1 MNPASI
7 ISLCPDVASLTLPG
21 MISDHSRPSP
31 FDALRIPEFRS
42 LVTGRFIFI
51 MGLRMMSTLVGW
63 WIYNLTNAPI
73 AIGIV
78 GLSEFIPA
86 VSLALYAGHVID
98 ISEKKKLMITGI
110 SLYGLAAFLL
120 LILSSSLGTRHLSP
134 HSIAACIYLII
145 FGTGV
150 IRSFT
155 GPIFNVMLAQ
165 VVPKKNL
172 QNAITWNTGV
182 FLSASITGHALGGFL
197 IAGLGNTG
205 TLTVVLILVFSA
217 LIVCSSLK
225 RIQPLNKGGE
235 KKTWDSVK
243 EGLSFVFKTRE
254 LLGAISLDLFA
265 VLFGGA
271 VALIPVYARD
281 ILKVGAQ
288 GFGLLNGA
296 SDMGSIFI
304 VIMLTIFPPRHKQG
318 KKLLLAVA
326 GFGTC
331 IIIFGLS
338 KLFWLSFAVLLTSG
352 VMDGISVVTRG
363 TIMQLK
369 TPDHMRGR
377 VLSVNSMFI
386 NSSNE
391 LGQFESGIAARL
403 LGVVPS
409 VVFGGCMTLAIVVFT
424 WFKAPSLR
432 KMEY

>member
-1 MNPASI
+1 MTAP
-7 ISLCPDVASLTLPG
+7 PV
-21 MISDHSRPSP
+21 RPSP
-31 FDALRIPEFRS
+31 FEALKIPQFRN
-42 LVTGRFIFI
+42 LVIGRFIFI

-98 ISEKKKLMITGI
+98 MSEKRKMMLMGVG
-110 SLYGLAAFLL
+110 LYGLAALL
-120 LILSSSLGTRHLSP
+120 LFILSTPLGTNHLHP
-134 HSIAACIYLII
+134 HYIAATIYLII

-155 GPIFNVMLAQ
+155 GPIFNVILAQ
-165 VVPKKNL
+165 IVPKSKL

-182 FLSASITGHALGGFL
+182 FLSASVMGHAMGGFF

-205 TLTVVLILVFSA
+205 TLVAVLIFVCLAF
-217 LIVCSSLK
+217 LILTSLK
-225 RIQPLNKGGE
+225 RIQPLNERGE

-243 EGLSFVFKTRE
+243 EGLSFVFKTKE
-254 LLGAISLDLFA
+254 LLGAVSLDLFA

-271 VALIPVYARD
+271 TALIPVYARD
-281 ILKVGAQ
+281 ILKVGAK
-288 GFGLLNGA
+288 GFGFLNGA
-296 SDMGSIFI
+296 SDMGAICI
-304 VIMLTIFPPRHKQG
+304 VILLTVFPPRRKQG

-338 KLFWLSFAVLLTSG
+338 KLFWLSFGILLLSG

-391 LGQFESGIAARL
+391 LGQFESGIMARL

-409 VVFGGCMTLAIVVFT
+409 VVFGGCMTLLVVAFT
-424 WFKAPSLR
+424 WFKAPTLR

>member
-1 MNPASI
+1 MTADPLRS
-7 ISLCPDVASLTLPG
+7 
-21 MISDHSRPSP
+21 SP
-31 FDALRIPEFRS
+31 TDALRIPEFRS
-42 LVTGRFIFI
+42 LVAGRFIFI

-78 GLSEFIPA
+78 GLSEFVPA

-98 ISEKKKLMITGI
+98 LSEKRKLMLTGV
-110 SLYGLAAFLL
+110 SLYALAALL
-120 LILSSSLGTRHLSP
+120 LLLLSSPAGTSHLKP
-134 HSIAACIYLII
+134 HIIAILIYLII
-145 FGTGV
+145 FGTGI

-165 VVPKKNL
+165 IVPKNKL
-172 QNAITWNTGV
+172 QNAITWNTGG
-182 FLSASITGHALGGFL
+182 FLSASIIGHALGGFL

-205 TLTVVLILVFSA
+205 TLIVVVVLIIIALLV
-217 LIVCSSLK
+217 LTRLQQIK
-225 RIQPLNKGGE
+225 PLNERGE
-235 KKTWDSVK
+235 KRTWDSVK
-243 EGLSFVFKTRE
+243 EGLQFVYRTKE
-254 LLGAISLDLFA
+254 LLAAISLDLFA

-288 GFGLLNGA
+288 GFGLLNAA
-296 SDMGSIFI
+296 SDIGSICI
-304 VIMLTIFPPRHKQG
+304 VILLTIFPPRRKQG
-318 KKLLLAVA
+318 LKLLIAVA

-338 KLFWLSFAVLLTSG
+338 KLFWLSFAVLLISG
-352 VMDGISVVTRG
+352 LMDGISVVTRG

-391 LGQFESGIAARL
+391 LGQFESGIMARL

-409 VVFGGCMTLAIVVFT
+409 VVFGGCMTLLVVGIT
-424 WFKAPSLR
+424 WFKAPTLR

>member
-1 MNPASI
+1 MT
-7 ISLCPDVASLTLPG
+7 PDHP
-21 MISDHSRPSP
+21 PFSP
-31 FDALRIPEFRS
+31 VEALRIPEFRS
-42 LVTGRFIFI
+42 LIIGRFIFI

-98 ISEKKKLMITGI
+98 ISEKRKLMLTGVA
-110 SLYGLAAFLL
+110 LYGFAVLL
-120 LILSSSLGTRHLSP
+120 LLTLSSSYGTSHLNP
-134 HSIAACIYLII
+134 HWIAACIYVII

-150 IRSFT
+150 VRSFT

-165 VVPKKNL
+165 TVPKKIL

-182 FLSASITGHALGGFL
+182 FLSASIAGHAIGGFL
-197 IAGLGNTG
+197 IAFLGNTG
-205 TLTVVLILVFSA
+205 TLTIVLILVLTAFGV
-217 LIVCSSLK
+217 LTRLK
-225 RIQPLNKGGE
+225 KIEPLNERGE

-243 EGLSFVFKTRE
+243 EGLSFVFRTKE
-254 LLGAISLDLFA
+254 LLGAVSLDLFA

-296 SDMGSIFI
+296 SDMGSVCI
-304 VIMLTIFPPRHKQG
+304 VIFLTLFPPRRKQG

-326 GFGTC
+326 GFGVC
-331 IIIFGLS
+331 IIIFGIS
-338 KLFWLSFAVLLTSG
+338 KLFWLSFGVLMLSG
-352 VMDGISVVTRG
+352 MLDGISVVTRG

-369 TPDHMRGR
+369 TPDNMRGR

-409 VVFGGCMTLAIVVFT
+409 VVFGGCMTLLVVVVT
-424 WFKAPSLR
+424 WFKAPTLR